1 MTAPSTGSLS
11 TGSAWQAPVLL
22 LVTGTLLTV
31 TIVLSRLAGSEG
43 APMLWF
49 VSASMGGG
57 GVVLLGIAILSGQAR
72 GVWKILLAYS
82 LGAGLFQ
89 ATSMATAYLAV
100 AHVGVGYISL
110 AFAFPLLITYV
121 LALAVGME
129 RLAWL
134 RAAGVT
140 VGLAG
145 GLMIAVSKYSGL
157 AGDGAGDGAGGDAA
171 NSAALWWIIAASAIP
186 FILAGGNLYRTRY
199 WPTGAPPLLLA
210 ALMLIFASALTVA
223 AALAI
228 EGTGT
233 AAALWRNPP
242 LLTLTVINIAAFAL
256 KFMTYFQLQ
265 HVAGP
270 VYLSQIGSVGAAVG
284 IPVAVM
290 YFGESLPDGFTL
302 AVVLIV
308 AGAVLF
314 QLRPSR

>member
-1 MTAPSTGSLS
+1 MTEPVPASLPVRS
-11 TGSAWQAPVLL
+11 PLQAPLLL

-31 TIVLSRLAGSEG
+31 TIVLSRMAGTDG

-49 VSASMGGG
+49 VSVSMGGG
-57 GVVLLGIAILSGQAR
+57 GVVLLAIAALSGQAR

-82 LGAGLFQ
+82 LGAGIFQ

-129 RLAWL
+129 RLVWL

-145 GLMIAVSKYSGL
+145 GLMIAVSKYNGL
-157 AGDGAGDGAGGDAA
+157 AGDGAEDQAA
-171 NSAALWWIIAASAIP
+171 DTAALGWIIAASAIP

-199 WPTGAPPLLLA
+199 WPKGAPPLLLA
-210 ALMLIFASALTVA
+210 ALMLIFAGVLTASAALT
-223 AALAI
+223 L
-228 EGTGT
+228 EGT
-233 AAALWRNPP
+233 AAATALWQNPS

-256 KFMTYFQLQ
+256 KFVTYFQLQ

-290 YFGESLPDGFTL
+290 YFGETLPDGFTL

-314 QLRPSR
+314 QLRSSR

>member
-1 MTAPSTGSLS
+1 MTAPSTGSLPA
-11 TGSAWQAPVLL
+11 GSAWQAPLLL

-31 TIVLSRLAGSEG
+31 TIVLSRMAGTDG

-49 VSASMGGG
+49 VSVSMGGG
-57 GVVLLGIAILSGQAR
+57 GVVLLAIAALSGQAK

-89 ATSMATAYLAV
+89 ASSMATAYLAV

-129 RLAWL
+129 RLVWL

-145 GLMIAVSKYSGL
+145 GLMIAVSKYAGL
-157 AGDGAGDGAGGDAA
+157 AEEQASDGA
-171 NSAALWWIIAASAIP
+171 ALGWIIAASAIP

-199 WPTGAPPLLLA
+199 WPKGAPPLLLA
-210 ALMLIFASALTVA
+210 ALMLIFAGALTAGA
-223 AALAI
+223 AVTL
-228 EGTGT
+228 EGT
-233 AAALWRNPP
+233 AAATALWQNTA

-314 QLRPSR
+314 QLRTSR

>member
-1 MTAPSTGSLS
+1 MTAPSTGAIAP
-11 TGSAWQAPVLL
+11 GQAWQVPILL
-22 LVTGTLLTV
+22 LVTGSLLTV
-31 TIVLSRLAGSEG
+31 TIVLSRLAGDENV
-43 APMLWF
+43 PMLWF

-57 GVVLLGIAILSGQAR
+57 GALLLGIAALSGQAA
-72 GVWKILLAYS
+72 GTWKILLSYS
-82 LGAGLFQ
+82 LGAGVIQ
-89 ATSMATAYLAV
+89 AVSMATAYLAV
-100 AHVGVGYISL
+100 EHVGVGYISL

-145 GLMIAVSKYSGL
+145 GLIIALSKYSGL
-157 AGDGAGDGAGGDAA
+157 AADPTG
-171 NSAALWWIIAASAIP
+171 SASALGWVLAASAIP
-186 FILAGGNLYRTRY
+186 FILAGGNLYRTRF
-199 WPTGAPPLLLA
+199 WPKGAPPLLLA
-210 ALMLIFASALTVA
+210 ALMLIFAGALTAA
-223 AALAI
+223 AALFA
-228 EGTGT
+228 EGP
-233 AAALWRNPP
+233 AAATTLWQNPV
-242 LLTLTVINIAAFAL
+242 LLTLTVTNIAAFAL

-284 IPVAVM
+284 IPFAVL
-290 YFGESLPDGFTL
+290 YFGESLPDGFAL

-314 QLRPSR
+314 QMRQPR